1 MQQENEERAINLIK
15 IGIYRLHNCSGNV
28 FEFKSKEE
36 LKKFLNYYSTFLPKK
51 LKKGLSFPVKINLR
65 VDWNYNWEIEKVENT
80 NTDYINK
87 DPIEYID
94 LVENVY
100 ISVIRKHGRRILE
113 NINKKVYVSRKET
126 LIKDAVKFLGLEP
139 SPIKTGFIYVIGS
152 VIKDLVYYCN
162 SRNSIKV
169 GEYYKTIE
177 GYDLKKVEKILTFL
191 GFDVLGFG
199 KQSRIFTLEDGCI
212 EGVSCISKFINA
224 EPKDITVEIE
234 MLGSKFFPET
244 WEKTDIQELAKK
256 ERENS
261 EKKEFEGL
269 REKYYEVLDNL
280 KTSKEYRKQVRNFI
294 IERLGPVVR
303 VMEVINYSSVTSPTV
318 TILEE
323 IGYVHTPCN
332 NLLIM
337 SLPFERDINKVEITG
352 ITPEGQIKLLTDIY
366 NLCER
371 EKVETELTHISCT
384 TNEENTPN
392 YFKVMDLLKI
402 DLGSREKVR
411 EIIDGC
417 TGIFSSGNIIKIT
430 GEGKYVNILQE
441 ILQEL
446 KLHIAKTPSEIVV
459 SNPINPI
466 NNVNVSIYN
475 ESAKH
480 IYEEISK
487 ELIKNN

>member
-1 MQQENEERAINLIK
+1 MQQGNEEKAINLIK
-15 IGIYRLHNCSGNV
+15 AGIYHLCNCNSKV

-36 LKKFLNYYSTFLPKK
+36 LQKFLNYYSIQLPKK
-51 LKKGLSFPVKINLR
+51 IKKKLSFPINISLR
-65 VDWNYNWEIEKVENT
+65 SDWSYNWEIKEAEDTSFV
-80 NTDYINK
+80 DK
-87 DPIEYID
+87 DPIKYID
-94 LVENVY
+94 RVENIY
-100 ISVIRKHGRRILE
+100 ISVIRKHGKEILK
-113 NINKKVYVSRKET
+113 NINKKVYVLGKEELT
-126 LIKDAVKFLGLEP
+126 KEVVKFLGLELE
-139 SPIKTGFIYVIGS
+139 SSLSKTDYVIGS
-152 VIKDLVYYCN
+152 VIKDLAYYCN

-169 GEYYKTIE
+169 GRYYKTIE

-191 GFDVLGFG
+191 GFNVPGFS
-199 KQSRIFTLEDGCI
+199 KQSRVFTLEDGCI
-212 EGVSCISKFINA
+212 GEVACIPKFINA
-224 EPKDITVEIE
+224 EPKDITAEIE

-261 EKKEFEGL
+261 ENKKFEGL
-269 REKYYEVLDNL
+269 KEKYYEVLDNL

-294 IERLGPVVR
+294 IERLGSVVR
-303 VMEVINYSSVTSPTV
+303 IVEVINYSLMTSPTV

-323 IGYVHTPCN
+323 IGYVHIPCN

-337 SLPFERDINKVEITG
+337 SLPFERDINKAGEITG
-352 ITPEGQIKLLTDIY
+352 ITPEGQMKLLTDIY
-366 NLCER
+366 DLCER

-384 TNEENTPN
+384 TNGENTPN
-392 YFKVMDLLKI
+392 YYKVMDLLKI

-411 EIIDGC
+411 EIIDEC

-459 SNPINPI
+459 SNPISTI
-466 NNVNVSIYN
+466 SNVNVSIYN

-480 IYEEISK
+480 VYEKISK
-487 ELIKNN
+487 EIIKNN